1 MWLLQNKVRRILQN
15 LDAGPIY
22 ATLMSLRDN
31 APCPF
36 YKFVWVNHAPPW
48 VRFFTWL
55 LVQNIMQCKTN
66 LLAKHIVED
75 SVCEVWRD
83 GAESPDHL
91 ILHCPI
97 ASQFWVQNWHY
108 SASSVRDTTLV
119 TQEAITGTRS
129 ALTNLPTALRLANME
144 AQTRCGLQKPRTVS
158 PTIAPELQS
167 RS

>member
-1 MWLLQNKVRRILQN
+1 
-15 LDAGPIY
+15 
-22 ATLMSLRDN
+22 
-31 APCPF
+31 
-36 YKFVWVNHAPPW
+36 
-48 VRFFTWL
+48 
-55 LVQNIMQCKTN
+55 MQCKTN
-66 LLAKHIVED
+66 LLAKHIVEV

-129 ALTNLPTALRLANME
+129 ALTNLPTSLRLANME
-144 AQTRCGLQKPRTVS
+144 AQARCGLQKPRTVS